1 MLTKK
6 GQFDIARKTIY
17 WMIAGVMITLIV
29 LAFAFI
35 FGGYKSKLTYVPG
48 EIRAEYIALRFA
60 NNEECFAWQDV
71 SGIVHAGIIDISK
84 FTDEQINTSCY
95 FTNLNQGYEEFNFGV
110 TLENEKKSIRTNNYY
125 HKDDYT
131 LFKEVLIRDEN
142 GLIKKDRLIIYV
154 QEKI

>member
-6 GQFDIARKTIY
+6 GQFDVARKTIY
-17 WMIAGVMITLIV
+17 WMIVGVMITLIV

-48 EIRAEYIALRFA
+48 EIRAEYITLRFV
-60 NNEECFAWQDV
+60 NNEECFAWQDA
-71 SGIVHAGIIDISK
+71 SGIIHAGVIDISK
-84 FTDEQINTSCY
+84 FTDEQMNKCY
-95 FTNLNQGYEEFNFGV
+95 FTNPKQGYEEFNFGL
-110 TLENEKKSIRTNNYY
+110 TLENEKKSIKTNNYY

-131 LFKEVLIRDEN
+131 LFKEIVVRDDK

-154 QEKI
+154 QENI

>member
-6 GQFDIARKTIY
+6 GQFDVARKTIY
-17 WMIAGVMITLIV
+17 WMIVGVMITLIV

-48 EIRAEYIALRFA
+48 EIRAEYIALRLA
-60 NNEECFAWQDV
+60 GNEECFAWKDSFGV
-71 SGIVHAGIIDISK
+71 IHAGVIDISK
-84 FTDEQINTSCY
+84 FTDEQMNKCYLTSDH
-95 FTNLNQGYEEFNFGV
+95 EEFNFGI
-110 TLENEKKSIRTNNYY
+110 TLENMKKSVKTNNYY
-125 HKDDYT
+125 HKDDFT
-131 LFKEVLIRDEN
+131 LFKEVLVRDEK